1 MQGIA
6 LENKTYCLAT
16 DQNASLIKSDNPV
29 NYTAVT
35 SPQIF
40 YEKYLMEEIEDV
52 SNGLGHINVT
62 LTVYLFFVYVAIFLL
77 LVLDITL
84 GKFSLGINFT
94 GPPWPSPVPTALTFY
109 LLKACQFKNRAVPL
123 ICDS

>member
-1 MQGIA
+1 MQNIV

-16 DQNASLIKSDNPV
+16 DKNPNLVKLDYPV

-40 YEKYLMEEIEDV
+40 YEKYLMEEIDDI

-62 LTVYLFFVYVAIFLL
+62 LTVYLFVVYLAIFFLL
-77 LVLDITL
+77 ALDITL
-84 GKFSLGINFT
+84 SKGKLSLGINFT
-94 GPPWPSPVPTALTFY
+94 VPILY
-109 LLKACQFKNRAVPL
+109 RIVLH
-123 ICDS
+123 